1 MVDYKKGEVFM
12 PTWALIW
19 LILLTGLLFFHIYM
33 DIREI
38 NALKKEIEGMKSK

>member
-1 MVDYKKGEVFM
+1 M

-19 LILLTGLLFFHIYM
+19 LILLTGLLLFHIYM

-38 NALKKEIEGMKSK
+38 GALKKEIEDMKSK

>member
-1 MVDYKKGEVFM
+1 M
-12 PTWALIW
+12 PIWALIW

-38 NALKKEIEGMKSK
+38 GVLKKEIEDMKSK

>member
-1 MVDYKKGEVFM
+1 M

-19 LILLTGLLFFHIYM
+19 LILLTVLLFFHIYM

-38 NALKKEIEGMKSK
+38 NTLKKEIEGMKSKQIL